1 MNPSPAPASAPA
13 SHFNIAD
20 CFTKPLSISYH
31 RFTTTAI
38 ISDIYHPPTTS
49 NATAP
54 TVDTASVA
62 SSSDSVPLLHPNLV
76 LAPTLPIVLD
86 TGASYSIVPFASDFT
101 PYGLVRTSTS
111 AASKVASIPV
121 DPHTLI
127 TREDAIALDL
137 LSPDPTDTLDSD
149 SGSCFDL
156 LSVSAL
162 ASHLQSSRQSHLEVF
177 GTAALTFVYSGFNTL
192 VHIWGE
198 PIDLDWIHWVP
209 LPRLTPTES
218 YFHLLGFDY
227 IEAFAFLHL
236 YPLWITLLYLS
247 VSALFALIRS

>member
-137 LSPDPTDTLDSD
+137 LS
-149 SGSCFDL
+149 
-156 LSVSAL
+156 
-162 ASHLQSSRQSHLEVF
+162 QSHLEVF

>member
-1 MNPSPAPASAPA
+1 MNPSPAPA

-20 CFTKPLSISYH
+20 CFTKPLSVSCH

-38 ISDIYHPPTTS
+38 IGDIYHPPTTS

-54 TVDTASVA
+54 TVATASFT

-101 PYGLVRTSTS
+101 PYGLVRTSAS

-121 DPHTLI
+121 DPYALI
-127 TREDAIALDL
+127 TGEDTIALDL
-137 LSPDPTDTLDSD
+137 SSPDPTHTLDSD
-149 SGSCFDL
+149 SGFCFDL

-162 ASHLQSSRQSHLEVF
+162 ASHLQSSRRYHLEVF
-177 GTAALTFVYSGFNTL
+177 GTATLTFVYSGFNTL
-192 VHIWGE
+192 VHIWVE
-198 PIDLDWIHWVP
+198 PIDLDWIHWAP

-227 IEAFAFLHL
+227 IEVFAFLHI
-236 YPLWITLLYLS
+236 YPLWIALLYLW
-247 VSALFALIRS
+247 VSALFALIRSK